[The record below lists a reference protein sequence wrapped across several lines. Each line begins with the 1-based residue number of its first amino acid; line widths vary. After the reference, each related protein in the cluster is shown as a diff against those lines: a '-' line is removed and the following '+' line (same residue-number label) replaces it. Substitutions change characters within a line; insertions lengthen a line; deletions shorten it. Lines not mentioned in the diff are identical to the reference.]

1 MCKYLFRLHR
11 QSGKIMHKGLCSFFD
26 PYVRAVALVLLTGS
40 LIGAP
45 LFGQDLLKLQGL
57 VQGMERP
64 EDAVAVRLVIAE
76 QPLVGM
82 VRVCPVTHTVM
93 IQAKEGHGLSGP
105 GLSELLAAKGFHV
118 YCFRTLGAGEDFAP
132 IDPAMC
138 TPEPVNHIDQ

>member
-1 MCKYLFRLHR
+1 LFILLG
-11 QSGKIMHKGLCSFFD
+11 QSWKIMHKGLCFFLD
-26 PYVRAVALVLLTGS
+26 LCFRSITLVLLTGA
-40 LIGAP
+40 LVGAP

-64 EDAVAVRLVIAE
+64 EDAIAVRLVIAE

-105 GLSELLAAKGFHV
+105 GLSELLAVKGFHV
-118 YCFRTLGAGEDFAP
+118 HCFRALGPGEDFAP
-132 IDPAMC
+132 IDPATC
-138 TPEPVNHIDQ
+138 TPEPANHIDQ